1 LIKSSSNELMEKLK
15 NEMIIGFQKYYEELN
30 IKVADELQNQESLQ
44 NELHNKIGSYENKI
58 TNLKILIE
66 KRKTLK
72 CKFLDD
78 LCDTKRKAA
87 IFRFLVLNKNKR
99 KNSKIVNNLIK
110 KFYNEK
116 MKRKCLSWIKN
127 YSVLQR
133 TADFEEKMRIKT
145 EDELKSMQEG
155 LEKQKEELL
164 NLILKAEEKLKH
176 ENRKKVQA
184 KLQLD
189 QIVLRGVSALNM
201 KALKLSQN
209 SLNGKNFIYVLF
221 INRCGQVRLY

>member
-1 LIKSSSNELMEKLK
+1 MEKLK